1 MMHGILSEGQQQSHR
16 AAPQSS
22 AAAAVPIAAPAGGS
36 NQLAATEA
44 AIDAYASRV
53 LSSRSP
59 PEACVE
65 PSLAPYITSLLRAS
79 SFIADGTGP
88 PSESSFPS
96 EADYANLSQD
106 IDEYDSLM
114 ELLQEHCNM
123 DVEVAQSAL
132 RSIVA
137 AIKTAT
143 VDPFGEDIVTGS
155 IGGSFGGVG
164 ASGGGTGGLSSLA
177 TSLNALGGAGG
188 MSSSGVSSLASSLN
202 AIGGGA
208 AAGSFANSFG
218 GAPPGSGGFGGRY
231 RSTSIDESDA
241 LVSDLG
247 QMLKDGTVGLG
258 GAGSSGGVGGSGGLT
273 NASRSASDQLLA
285 HDEEDDD
292 LVGASS
298 FVLDEDLPGFAPAAG
313 SPSSP
318 APLGSAA
325 LASSSSAPVGAT
337 PLKEDNLLPHDL
349 LGELDEPPTPTA
361 SGDSNESKLSTTE
374 EKKEE
379 TTAASVTV
387 AEFAAAKMNQST
399 DVAASPPAPASGAD
413 FPSINESSASAKPR
427 GDGLPPKKGGGKG
440 GGKKKKKKH
449 DMDLAASLFS
459 TSRSRSNSV
468 PTEKSPMLKPMA
480 PPPDAMA
487 SSLAFAG
494 GPAMGT
500 GFGSM
505 GGLGPGGA
513 MMANA
518 MRGHGG
524 GPPDAMRNQQVQS
537 TAEILLT
544 MNHSLG
550 EHAAY
555 EAAMVSNADIN
566 VAQYVI
572 DGAMGASPVCYVID
586 GAMGASPVCR
596 HLLNGGCYRSDCQFS
611 HDVDGH
617 TCLFWLRGRCN
628 KGEECQFL
636 HGFCAKLLEGINQEL
651 LSGAATGT
659 SAASRYGGQY
669 GRGPVQTG
677 NLLQRN
683 AAGPYGQGMPSG
695 VGSDNKSPFA
705 SPNLKPAAPGRNT
718 SDFSSFSL
726 SGGESAVPAPSAYA
740 PAPSSGSGT
749 SFANIATSGYSNK
762 SSFAEPE
769 GASSRG
775 GVSALT
781 QYARIPQDLWLG
793 SEKRDSSVFHI
804 ADPIER
810 FAEVAKSNPRE
821 DVLDLHFQS
830 IKTFPVVLSNV
841 LDEMLESCDVWVV
854 TGSGHH
860 VDKSSHQKRG
870 GVLDEAVISWL
881 DSHGYVYARGRDRNG
896 HGGAVLVK
904 RQQA

>member
-1 MMHGILSEGQQQSHR
+1 MMHGILSEGQQQHQHR
-16 AAPQSS
+16 AAPQSQSS
-22 AAAAVPIAAPAGGS
+22 AAVSINAGGGS
-36 NQLAATEA
+36 IQTMMATEA

-59 PEACVE
+59 PEACIE

-79 SFIADGTGP
+79 SFIADGSGP

-96 EADYANLSQD
+96 EADYANLSVD

-114 ELLQEHCNM
+114 ELLQEHCGM

-143 VDPFGEDIVTGS
+143 VDPFGEDIVL
-155 IGGSFGGVG
+155 GGSLGGIGVG
-164 ASGGGTGGLSSLA
+164 AQGGPGGPSLA
-177 TSLNALGGAGG
+177 GSLAGSLNALGTGL
-188 MSSSGVSSLASSLN
+188 SSSCVSSLAGSLN

-208 AAGSFANSFG
+208 VAAGSFANSFSG
-218 GAPPGSGGFGGRY
+218 GGGGSGGGGFGGRY

-258 GAGSSGGVGGSGGLT
+258 GGAGGGLT
-273 NASRSASDQLLA
+273 EASRSASDQLLA
-285 HDEEDDD
+285 HEEEKDEDD

-298 FVLDEDLPGFAPAAG
+298 FVLDEDLPGFSSGGVSGVSGG
-313 SPSSP
+313 SADVNSP

-325 LASSSSAPVGAT
+325 LAAAATGGPIGAT
-337 PLKEDNLLPHDL
+337 PLKEDNLIPQDL

-361 SGDSNESKLSTTE
+361 SGDSNESKPSTME
-374 EKKEE
+374 EKKEDTAS
-379 TTAASVTV
+379 TTTASVTV
-387 AEFAAAKMNQST
+387 AEFAAARMSQVS
-399 DVAASPPAPASGAD
+399 DAAAGAPPAPASGPD
-413 FPSINESSASAKPR
+413 FPSINESSASAVPR
-427 GDGLPPKKGGGKG
+427 DGLPPKKGGGKG
-440 GGKKKKKKH
+440 GKKKKKKH
-449 DMDLAASLFS
+449 DLDLAASLFS

-480 PPPDAMA
+480 PPNAAMT
-487 SSLAFAG
+487 SSLAST
-494 GPAMGT
+494 GPAMGAS
-500 GFGSM
+500 FGSM

-513 MMANA
+513 MMASA
-518 MRGHGG
+518 MGVGGGG
-524 GPPDAMRNQQVQS
+524 GPPDAMLNQQVQS

-572 DGAMGASPVCYVID
+572 DGAMGASPVC
-586 GAMGASPVCR
+586 R

-628 KGEECQFL
+628 KGDECQFL

-651 LSGAATGT
+651 LSGAATGA
-659 SAASRYGGQY
+659 SAAGTYGGQY
-669 GRGPVQTG
+669 GRGPIQTG

-683 AAGPYGQGMPSG
+683 AAGPYGQGMTSG
-695 VGSDNKSPFA
+695 VGNYNSSPFS
-705 SPNLKPAAPGRNT
+705 SPNLKPAAPGRHS
-718 SDFSSFSL
+718 SDFASFSL
-726 SGGESAVPAPSAYA
+726 SGSGESPAPAPPAYA
-740 PAPSSGSGT
+740 PAPSSGSGA

-769 GASSRG
+769 GTGSRG
-775 GVSALT
+775 GIGALT
-781 QYARIPQDLWLG
+781 QYAKIPQDLWLG
-793 SEKRDSSVFHI
+793 SEQRDSSVFHI
-804 ADPIER
+804 ADPMER
-810 FAEVAKSNPRE
+810 YTEVAKTNPRK

-830 IKTFPVVLSNV
+830 IKTFPVVLSTV
-841 LDEMLESCDVWVV
+841 LDEMLETCDVWVV

-870 GVLDEAVISWL
+870 GVLEEAVTSWL

-896 HGGAVLVK
+896 HGGAVLVR